1 MKNRDKLSQTCTYD
15 MLVNM
20 ATNSGICP
28 LQAVADIS
36 RESKILRCYKYVH
49 DGSCEKCIQ
58 EWLNEEFSTDF
69 SRKCNNSTV

>member
-28 LQAVADIS
+28 LQAVAGIS
-36 RESKILRCYKYVH
+36 RETKILRCYKH
-49 DGSCEKCIQ
+49 INGGCEKCIQ

-69 SRKCNNSTV
+69 SHICNNSTV

>member
-20 ATNSGICP
+20 ANNSGICP
-28 LQAVADIS
+28 LQVVAGIS
-36 RESKILRCYKYVH
+36 RETKILRCYKYIN
-49 DGSCEKCIQ
+49 DGCEKCIQ
-58 EWLNEEFSTDF
+58 KWLNEEFSTDF